1 MMRTFD
7 LVVIGTGTAAATVAM
22 RCRAAGWRVAI
33 VDSRPFGGTCALR
46 GCDPKKVLVGA
57 AEVVDWTRRMRGRGV
72 DGDAV
77 RIRWPELMRF
87 KRSFTDPVPAS
98 CERSLTDAG
107 IAPFHGRARF
117 VGRASVRIC
126 SARTPTRSST
136 SSRSRCARG
145 CPRATSRRRSSP
157 TRRAGPTSRTCCS
170 ARVTPLDAARRRASV
185 GNEGGTL
192 MRSAMRVALLAAALL
207 FAARPGVAFHG
218 AWGFGAS
225 RGTWGFG
232 GGVHF
237 GGHPVFATQFHH
249 PFPQHGVFLAHRP
262 FPHHGAFFFGFGHP
276 FFFVSPRVIV
286 VGHPFFFPPHRVFV
300 TSPFFCFPCGVAFST
315 EAVFFDHLHRF
326 HHFRHP
332 GRVFVPAGGHAVF
345 VGA

>member
-1 MMRTFD
+1 
-7 LVVIGTGTAAATVAM
+7 
-22 RCRAAGWRVAI
+22 
-33 VDSRPFGGTCALR
+33 
-46 GCDPKKVLVGA
+46 
-57 AEVVDWTRRMRGRGV
+57 
-72 DGDAV
+72 
-77 RIRWPELMRF
+77 
-87 KRSFTDPVPAS
+87 
-98 CERSLTDAG
+98 
-107 IAPFHGRARF
+107 
-117 VGRASVRIC
+117 
-126 SARTPTRSST
+126 
-136 SSRSRCARG
+136 
-145 CPRATSRRRSSP
+145 
-157 TRRAGPTSRTCCS
+157 
-170 ARVTPLDAARRRASV
+170 
-185 GNEGGTL
+185 
-192 MRSAMRVALLAAALL
+192 MRSAMRVGLLAAALL
-207 FAARPGVAFHG
+207 LVARPGVAFHG

-249 PFPQHGVFLAHRP
+249 PFPQHGVFFAHRQ

-300 TSPFFCFPCGVAFST
+300 TAPFFCFPCGVCFSA

-332 GRVFVPAGGHAVF
+332 GRVLVPAGGHAVF

>member
-1 MMRTFD
+1 
-7 LVVIGTGTAAATVAM
+7 
-22 RCRAAGWRVAI
+22 
-33 VDSRPFGGTCALR
+33 
-46 GCDPKKVLVGA
+46 
-57 AEVVDWTRRMRGRGV
+57 
-72 DGDAV
+72 
-77 RIRWPELMRF
+77 
-87 KRSFTDPVPAS
+87 
-98 CERSLTDAG
+98 
-107 IAPFHGRARF
+107 
-117 VGRASVRIC
+117 
-126 SARTPTRSST
+126 
-136 SSRSRCARG
+136 
-145 CPRATSRRRSSP
+145 
-157 TRRAGPTSRTCCS
+157 
-170 ARVTPLDAARRRASV
+170 
-185 GNEGGTL
+185 

-237 GGHPVFATQFHH
+237 GGHPVFSTQFHH
-249 PFPQHGVFLAHRP
+249 PFPQHGVFAHRP
-262 FPHHGAFFFGFGHP
+262 FVHHGA
-276 FFFVSPRVIV
+276 
-286 VGHPFFFPPHRVFV
+286 FFFPPHRVFV